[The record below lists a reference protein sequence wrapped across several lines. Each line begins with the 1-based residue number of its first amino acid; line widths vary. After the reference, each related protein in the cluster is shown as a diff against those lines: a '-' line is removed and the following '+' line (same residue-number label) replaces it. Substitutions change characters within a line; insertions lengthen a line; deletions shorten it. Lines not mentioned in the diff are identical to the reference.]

1 MTLHCVYNMHNDL
14 PTWVTTG
21 HPISTLEVLGIIT
34 ILMLHSFVIDVVV
47 KGVRY
52 RGFGSNKKKAKHAAA
67 RTALSAMTTPLRG
80 NDFE

>member
-1 MTLHCVYNMHNDL
+1 MIPLF
-14 PTWVTTG
+14 
-21 HPISTLEVLGIIT
+21 
-34 ILMLHSFVIDVVV
+34 HSFVIDVVV

-80 NDFE
+80 D